1 MTQLINNWTRRTAL
15 AALGASGLAPLASA
29 AGACAISSEQSS
41 LERAVEA
48 LRAAMLVG
56 NGKALDVLLH
66 DDLSYM
72 HSSGHLQAK
81 QNVMVDLAGKRFF
94 ASLEYSNSAFKITRD
109 VGVVTLLVDQAKNL
123 PGGGTRM
130 SRLNVMQVWL
140 DTRRTW
146 TLLARSSALV
156 APTAPISAATAP
168 GAR

>member
-1 MTQLINNWTRRTAL
+1 MTHPINNWTRRTAL
-15 AALGASGLAPLASA
+15 AALGASGLAPLASVA
-29 AGACAISSEQSS
+29 AASAISSEQSS
-41 LERAVEA
+41 LESAVEA
-48 LRAAMLVG
+48 LRVAMLVG
-56 NGKALDVLLH
+56 DGKALDVLLH

-72 HSSGHLQAK
+72 HSSGHVQTK

-156 APTAPISAATAP
+156 APTAPIPAATAP
-168 GAR
+168 TVR